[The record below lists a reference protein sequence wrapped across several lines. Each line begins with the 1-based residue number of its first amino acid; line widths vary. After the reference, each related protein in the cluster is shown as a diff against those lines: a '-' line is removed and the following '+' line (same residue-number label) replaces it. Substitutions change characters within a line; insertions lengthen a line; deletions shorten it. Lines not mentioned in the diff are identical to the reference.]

1 MSVLDKL
8 EKARAKAV
16 NNSAARRRVGLLLD
30 EDSFVEMDGFAAVD
44 GEPAG
49 VVCGF
54 GSVMGSPVAV
64 FSQDASANG
73 GAVGTVHAAKIRKVY
88 DTALKTGVPVVGI
101 YDSHGARVKEGTAA
115 LAACGELL
123 LCSNNL
129 SGVVPQISL
138 VLGTCAG
145 ASALLAASA
154 DFVIMSDSAEFF
166 LSSPADEKGVKGAG
180 SAMNAAKAGVAHI
193 VREND
198 EESIAAARKLL
209 SMLPLNNLASPA
221 VSDFEE
227 PAGGADILRAGA
239 AGTGADHIAGA
250 ICDAG
255 SAIELLSGFGSA
267 CAYTALCTMGGFP
280 CGVVVTR
287 GEKLCKDG
295 CAKIAKVVSVLDSF
309 QIPVI
314 TIVNTPGFAS
324 SAEAELCGCVRDM
337 ARLTHV
343 YAEATTATV
352 AVITGAAYGAA
363 YIALA
368 GRSANS
374 DYTVAWPSAVISP
387 LEPQTAVALLYSDRI
402 TAGNPRADVERE
414 YIENEA
420 SPLAAAAGGFIDDVI
435 DPGLT
440 RPAVLAAL
448 DLLSAKR
455 VSRNPKKH
463 GNIPM

>member
-1 MSVLDKL
+1 MSALEKF
-8 EKARAKAV
+8 EKARAIAAKD
-16 NNSAARRRVGLLLD
+16 SAARQRIGLLLD
-30 EDSFVEMDGFAAVD
+30 EGSFVEMDGFAVVD

-73 GAVGTVHAAKIRKVY
+73 GAVGAVHAAKIQKVY
-88 DTALKTGVPVVGI
+88 DTALKTGIPVVGI
-101 YDSHGARVKEGTAA
+101 YDSHGARVKEGVAS
-115 LAACGELL
+115 LQACGELL

-145 ASALLAASA
+145 VSALLAASA
-154 DFVIMSDSAEFF
+154 DFVIMSEAAEFF
-166 LSSPADEKGVKGAG
+166 LSNPADEKEVKGAG

-193 VREND
+193 VRETD
-198 EESIAAARKLL
+198 EESIAAARQLL
-209 SMLPLNNLASPA
+209 SMLPINNLAQPP
-221 VSDFEE
+221 VNEFEE
-227 PAGGADILRAGA
+227 LTGGADVLRAATGETRA
-239 AGTGADHIAGA
+239 ADIAAA

-255 SAIELLSGFGSA
+255 SAVELLENFGSV
-267 CAYTALCTMGGFP
+267 CAYTALATMGGFP

-295 CAKIAKVVSVLDSF
+295 CSKIAKVVSVLDSF
-309 QIPVI
+309 QIPIV
-314 TIVNTPGFAS
+314 TIVNAPGFKS

-337 ARLTHV
+337 ARLAHV
-343 YAEATTATV
+343 YAEATTAKV
-352 AVITGAAYGAA
+352 SIITGAAYGAA

-368 GRSANS
+368 GRAANA
-374 DYTVAWPSAVISP
+374 DYTVAWPSAVISA
-387 LEPQTAVALLYSDRI
+387 LEPRTAVALLYSDRI
-402 TAGNPRADVERE
+402 AAHTSREDVERE
-414 YIENEA
+414 YAENEA

-435 DPGLT
+435 EPGLT
-440 RPAVLAAL
+440 RPAILSAL